1 MNGTFEANTWVNIIF
16 CLWLKAFGVQGSGVF
31 FMQTLEKKEN
41 KYLRDIL
48 TVMVPHKIQS

>member
-16 CLWLKAFGVQGSGVF
+16 CLWLKAFGVQGSGFF